1 MKKHF
6 ITVALGFALLANN
19 AFASFPVVKKEATK
33 QETSVSTK
41 ADASIQANAEEI
53 TSSNETIS
61 EVSSIN
67 DAKTVTKTTGDNE
80 MLILLALWFFLGGL
94 AAHRW
99 YKGKPAGY
107 NILFIL
113 TAGGCGIWAII
124 DLINIITGK
133 F

>member
-19 AFASFPVVKKEATK
+19 AFASFPVVKKEAAK

-41 ADASIQANAEEI
+41 TDASLQVNTEEVS
-53 TSSNETIS
+53 TSESID

-67 DAKTVTKTTGDNE
+67 DATTIAKAKGFDQE
-80 MLILLALWFFLGGL
+80 MLITLLLFLLLGGF

-124 DLINIITGK
+124 DLINILTGK